1 MEQNH
6 EEAQWARTGLRQRA
20 QRPGVVTARFSNR
33 GPSPHLSKLAP
44 RTGTGK
50 EAQVTLWRPCPYNQ
64 TRTTPKITPQ
74 TSSACDFGQEPL
86 TEMSARHLLPCQTP
100 LVVRASALLW
110 PWFRRL
116 GGVPSG
122 TSPRADSAWAGRR
135 RRKSVG
141 CSPAGTRRGT
151 SSTQHRGQKEMGQ
164 RARNAEFRCGH
175 TGNWHILCFPH
186 FGSDSHL
193 KKSVLWGRPQDL
205 RVGALENT
213 GL

>member
-74 TSSACDFGQEPL
+74 TSSACDFGQETPNGNVSPPPL
-86 TEMSARHLLPCQTP
+86 AVPNTTGREGFGPALAVVPQAGWSARRHQSSGRLCMG
-100 LVVRASALLW
+100 W
-110 PWFRRL
+110 PPAQKKC
-116 GGVPSG
+116 GVQSSG
-122 TSPRADSAWAGRR
+122 HPTRDKQHTAQRSEGNGSKGPQCGVQVWA
-135 RRKSVG
+135 
-141 CSPAGTRRGT
+141 
-151 SSTQHRGQKEMGQ
+151 HREL
-164 RARNAEFRCGH
+164 AH
-175 TGNWHILCFPH
+175 
-186 FGSDSHL
+186 
-193 KKSVLWGRPQDL
+193 SVLPAFWK
-205 RVGALENT
+205 
-213 GL
+213 